1 MKNSLFDPENWIWK
15 PFGRLADF
23 LILSGLWL
31 LCCVPVVTAGAACAA
46 LYDCAARCM
55 IGEEREMLSRFFRTF
70 RRELKLGSLSFILW
84 GLILGIA
91 LTAIR
96 TFTASAAGT
105 DSNLILAYASVI
117 LLALLTG
124 IAAWVFPL
132 LSRFTFRF
140 ADLQRT
146 AIKLAIA
153 FLPRTAMLAAVN
165 IAAGWLCMRFLL
177 PVMVVP
183 GIAALLSAAVLE
195 PVFTKYETGT
205 AGVNN
210 E

>member
-1 MKNSLFDPENWIWK
+1 MKNTLFNPENWIWK
-15 PFGRLADF
+15 PFGYLADF

-31 LCCVPVVTAGAACAA
+31 LCCVPMVTAGASCAA

-55 IGEEREMLSRFFRTF
+55 IDGEREMFSRFFRTF
-70 RRELKLGSLSFILW
+70 RRELKLGSLSFVLW
-84 GLILGIA
+84 GMIIGAA
-91 LTAIR
+91 LLTIR
-96 TFTASAAGT
+96 AFTASAAAT
-105 DSNLILAYASVI
+105 DSNLTIAYAFVI

-146 AIKLAIA
+146 AIKLAVA
-153 FLPRTAMLAAVN
+153 YLPRTAALAAVN

-195 PVFTKYETGT
+195 PVFIKYETGT
-205 AGVNN
+205 AGENN